1 MQNRLTAEGGIKLLK
16 ENTLENLPLGSSVR
30 ISRCLSPLRADVY
43 RLLEMGLC
51 RGALVTVLQNGRVFG
66 AIELALN
73 DSRLCIAN
81 ELANQFL
88 AVSQVPQS

>member
-1 MQNRLTAEGGIKLLK
+1 MK
-16 ENTLENLPLGSSVR
+16 EKPLRSLPLGSSVR

-51 RGALVTVLQNGRVFG
+51 RGAQVTVLQNGRIFG

-73 DSRLCIAN
+73 GSRLCIAN
-81 ELANQFL
+81 ELASQFL
-88 AVSQVPQS
+88 AIHAHQS